1 MYQGVTDMMPLA
13 QAVTAN
19 NYDIHDV
26 YNETTFDF
34 AKMMKIVLDAG
45 YHGWVGIEYEGSK
58 LSPDDGIKATKKLLE
73 RLRDA
78 SAGK

>member
-1 MYQGVTDMMPLA
+1 
-13 QAVTAN
+13 
-19 NYDIHDV
+19 
-26 YNETTFDF
+26 
-34 AKMMKIVLDAG
+34 LDAG